1 MNATGAVVAH
11 QRPAPAGV
19 QLVERILTNDQIRV
33 LRAALGGRLLAVC
46 FGAGVDSTAM
56 LRAARRR
63 PAPAPGDVR

>member
-33 LRAALGGRLLAVC
+33 LRAALGGVC
-46 FGAGVDSTAM
+46 SLYAS
-56 LRAARRR
+56 
-63 PAPAPGDVR
+63 APGWIQRPC